1 VTPILSVQN
10 PSVFLARVARAS
22 LLALAVSAPFAAL
35 ADEYTDVNRL
45 VQAKQFDQAMARADQ
60 YLAAKPR
67 DPQMRFLKGVIQTE
81 AGRTAD
87 AIATFT
93 RLTEDYPELPEPY
106 NNLAVLYAAQ
116 SQFDKAR
123 AALEMAVRTNPSYAV
138 AYENLGDVYARLAAQ
153 SYAKAVQLDASTSAS
168 VTPKLTLIRSMFSNA
183 AKGQKSAAATPAAAA
198 SAPVAAASAPAA
210 AKTSPSKKP

>member
-1 VTPILSVQN
+1 MKHIPRALSQVLRLVVLATILGA
-10 PSVFLARVARAS
+10 PSAHADDYADVNQLARS
-22 LLALAVSAPFAAL
+22 GKQTEALAK
-35 ADEYTDVNRL
+35 AD
-45 VQAKQFDQAMARADQ
+45 A
-60 YLAAKPR
+60 YLATNPR
-67 DPQMRFLKGVIQTE
+67 DPQMRFIKGVILTD
-81 AGRTAD
+81 AGKTDD
-87 AIATFT
+87 AVATFT
-93 RLTEDYPELPEPY
+93 KLTQDYPELPEPY

-168 VTPKLTLIRSMFSNA
+168 VTPKLTLIRSMFSSA

>member
-1 VTPILSVQN
+1 MKHIPPALSQVLRLVVLATILGVPAAYADDYADVSQ
-10 PSVFLARVARAS
+10 LARS
-22 LLALAVSAPFAAL
+22 GKQTEALAK
-35 ADEYTDVNRL
+35 AD
-45 VQAKQFDQAMARADQ
+45 A
-60 YLAAKPR
+60 YLATNPR
-67 DPQMRFLKGVIQTE
+67 DPQMRFIKGVILTD
-81 AGRTAD
+81 AGKTDD
-87 AIATFT
+87 AVATFT
-93 RLTEDYPELPEPY
+93 KLTQDYPELPEPY

-168 VTPKLTLIRSMFSNA
+168 VTPKLTLIRSMFSSA
-183 AKGQKSAAATPAAAA
+183 AKGHKSGAATPAAAA